1 MFHDGSPLSEILTE
15 VAVEAVARHRW
26 LLAEEGVA
34 VEPEAVV
41 VDSAVVA
48 ADNCM
53 VVPELAVVVVETA
66 QLDGNL

>member
-15 VAVEAVARHRW
+15 
-26 LLAEEGVA
+26 VA

-48 ADNCM
+48 ADNCI

-66 QLDGNL
+66 QLDGNLQQPVDTHPRKEWNTSV

>member
-1 MFHDGSPLSEILTE
+1 
-15 VAVEAVARHRW
+15 
-26 LLAEEGVA
+26 
-34 VEPEAVV
+34 VV